1 MANKLIPIAIRE
13 KLVKELYSAGMNMM
27 LIGKTLDLATTEVR
41 DILGDL
47 PITPSVSY
55 DEKLINKL
63 LYDSNIPVA
72 TDVIIE
78 NEKARYLEYSSIE
91 KKCLVIMNRLLEYYM
106 LEGPS
111 GDSTNDA
118 KIASIVTSFIKSTQD
133 VRQELLKK
141 YEIDQIAN
149 SKDDNKIQVE
159 FIE

>member
-13 KLVKELYSAGMNMM
+13 KLVKELYYAGMNMM

-47 PITPSVSY
+47 PITPSVPY

-111 GDSTNDA
+111 GDATNDA